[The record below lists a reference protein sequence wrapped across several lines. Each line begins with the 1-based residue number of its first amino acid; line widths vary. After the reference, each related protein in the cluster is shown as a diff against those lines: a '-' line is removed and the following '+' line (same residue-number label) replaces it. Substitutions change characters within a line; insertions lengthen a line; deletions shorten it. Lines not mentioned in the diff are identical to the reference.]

1 MQCFVTCKLWYD
13 IKWQDNFGD
22 RLEGSCKDS
31 TIDLN
36 LHFLFVTEEH
46 QVGVSY
52 LNIMKFVSRATYFHI
67 LEEAEDKLFGA
78 DDKTTR
84 VEKHTTKP

>member
-1 MQCFVTCKLWYD
+1 MFFFTCKMWYD

-22 RLEGSCKDS
+22 KLEGSCKDS
-31 TIDLN
+31 TIGFK

-46 QVGVSY
+46 QVWVSY

-67 LEEAEDKLFGA
+67 LEEAEDISYLELMIKLQEL
-78 DDKTTR
+78 KNI
-84 VEKHTTKP
+84 